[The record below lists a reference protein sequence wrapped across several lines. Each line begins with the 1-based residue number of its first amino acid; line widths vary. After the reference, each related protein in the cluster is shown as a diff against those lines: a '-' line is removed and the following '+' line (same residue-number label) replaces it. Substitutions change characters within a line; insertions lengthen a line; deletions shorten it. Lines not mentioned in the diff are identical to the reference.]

1 MESKR
6 QKQIAELIKRHFSLL
21 LQDEGRYIY
30 GNQVLVTVTE
40 VKITPDFANAKI
52 YLSIYNTENKQE
64 PILEMRESYHRIKQ
78 VMAHRLK
85 SQMRRIPDFEF
96 FIDDTI
102 DEMYRVEALFDRL
115 HAENQ
120 MGEETSEEDSENAQ

>member
-6 QKQIAELIKRHFSLL
+6 QKQIAELIKRNFSLI

-30 GNQVLVTVTE
+30 GSTVLVTVTD

-64 PILEMRESYHRIKQ
+64 PILELRESYSRIKQ
-78 VMAHRLK
+78 VMASRLK
-85 SQMRRIPDFEF
+85 SHMRRIPEFDF
-96 FIDDTI
+96 FIDETV
-102 DEMYRVEALFDRL
+102 DEMYRVQALFERL
-115 HAENQ
+115 YAENQ
-120 MGEETSEEDSENAQ
+120 MGSGKEDEVKAE

>member
-6 QKQIAELIKRHFSLL
+6 QKQIAELIKRNFSLF

-30 GNQVLVTVTE
+30 GNQVLVTVTD

-64 PILEMRESYHRIKQ
+64 PILEMRESYERIKKI
-78 VMAHRLK
+78 MASRLK
-85 SQMRRIPDFEF
+85 SHMRRIPEFDF
-96 FIDDTI
+96 FIDETV
-102 DEMYRVEALFDRL
+102 DEMYRVQALFDRL
-115 HAENQ
+115 YEENQ
-120 MGEETSEEDSENAQ
+120 MGVGKEDTAVE